1 MIKNWQAVC
10 DFLFFGY
17 YSLNINARFYIKP
30 FKLLYFASKEKQ
42 MRVIYDASI
51 FLYHLLIRI
60 LVPFNK
66 KAKLYIQ
73 GRENWL
79 AGLQASI
86 DKDSRYIWFH
96 CASLGEFEQGRPVME
111 AIRRMYPQYKL
122 ILSFFSPS
130 GYEIRKNY
138 PLADVVCYLPAD
150 TSRNAT
156 LFIDTIHP
164 EKVFFIKYEFWYH
177 FLRTLAEKKI
187 PVYLV
192 SGIFR
197 KSQRFFS
204 KMPWG
209 AWFRQIPGYFTH
221 IFLQD
226 EGSAELLSEIGTRN
240 LTISG
245 DTRFDRVASIAKSSQ
260 LFPVVDK
267 FMDGKPLVIA
277 GSTWEPDEDLLVPFI
292 NKQTGLKFIIV
303 PHEISPPHLNRLT
316 RMLKKPAVLFS
327 QLNEADIHLSDV
339 IIVDS
344 IGLLSG
350 LYRYGTFAYIGGG
363 FGAGIHNILE
373 AATFGLPVFFGP
385 RYGKFREA
393 CQLIDLGG
401 AFSVTSAEAF
411 ENALL
416 RLMDNSEELEK
427 TSRISSDFIKNNQ
440 GSTDIILQNT
450 FPELPL

>member
-1 MIKNWQAVC
+1 MRI
-10 DFLFFGY
+10 FY
-17 YSLNINARFYIKP
+17 NAG
-30 FKLLYFASKEKQ
+30 
-42 MRVIYDASI
+42 I
-51 FLYHLLIRI
+51 FLYHLLIRM

-66 KAKLYIQ
+66 KAKLYIK

-79 AGLQASI
+79 AGLKASI
-86 DKDSRYIWFH
+86 DIDSRYIWFH

-111 AIRRMYPQYKL
+111 AIRLKYPEYKL

-130 GYEIRKNY
+130 GYEIRKND

-150 TSRNAT
+150 THRNAG
-156 LFIDTIHP
+156 LFIDTIRP
-164 EKVFFIKYEFWYH
+164 EKVFFVKYEFWYH

-197 KSQRFFS
+197 KGQRFFS
-204 KMPWG
+204 NMPWG
-209 AWFRQIPGYFTH
+209 AWFRLIPGYFTH
-221 IFLQD
+221 FFVQD
-226 EGSAELLSEIGTRN
+226 EDSARLLAELGYRN

-245 DTRFDRVASIAKSSQ
+245 DTRFDRVAAIAKSSQ

-267 FMDGKPLVIA
+267 FLDGKPLLIA
-277 GSTWEPDEDLLVPFI
+277 GSTWEPDEELLVPFI
-292 NKQTGLKFIIV
+292 NRQSGLKFIIV
-303 PHEISPPHLNRLT
+303 PHEISPPHLNRLI
-316 RMLKKPAVLFS
+316 RMLKKTAVLFS
-327 QLNEADIHLSDV
+327 NLDEANIHFYEV

-385 RYGKFREA
+385 RYRKFREA
-393 CQLIDLGG
+393 CQLIKMGG
-401 AFSVTSAEAF
+401 AFSVTSAD
-411 ENALL
+411 ALDMAL
-416 RLMDNSEELEK
+416 SRLIDNPEELKK
-427 TSRISSDFIKNNQ
+427 TSRISSDFIKNN
-440 GSTDIILQNT
+440 GGATDIILEKT
-450 FPELPL
+450 FPEMLS

>member
-1 MIKNWQAVC
+1 
-10 DFLFFGY
+10 
-17 YSLNINARFYIKP
+17 
-30 FKLLYFASKEKQ
+30 
-42 MRVIYDASI
+42 MRIIYNTGI
-51 FLYHLLIRI
+51 FLYHLLIRV

-66 KAKLYIQ
+66 KAKLYMK
-73 GRENWL
+73 GRKNWH
-79 AGLQASI
+79 AGLKTSI
-86 DKDSRYIWFH
+86 DRDSRYIWFH

-111 AIRRMYPQYKL
+111 AIRRKYPQYKL

-150 TSRNAT
+150 THRNAS

-164 EKVFFIKYEFWYH
+164 EKVFFVKYEFWYH
-177 FLRTLAEKKI
+177 FLRTLKERKI

-197 KSQRFFS
+197 KGQRFFS

-221 IFLQD
+221 FFVQD
-226 EGSAELLSEIGTRN
+226 EKSAGLLAGIGYRN
-240 LTISG
+240 STISG
-245 DTRFDRVASIAKSSQ
+245 DTRFDRVAAIANSSQ

-267 FMDGKPLVIA
+267 FREGKPLLIA
-277 GSTWEPDEDLLVPFI
+277 GSTWEPDEELLVPFI
-292 NKQTGLKFIIV
+292 NRQSGLKFIIV
-303 PHEISPPHLNRLT
+303 PHEISPPHLNRLI

-327 QLNEADIHLSDV
+327 KLNEADIHLSDV

-385 RYGKFREA
+385 RYSKFREA
-393 CQLIDLGG
+393 CQLIDWGG

-411 ENALL
+411 EKALS
-416 RLMDNSEELEK
+416 RLIDNPEELK
-427 TSRISSDFIKNNQ
+427 RTCLVSSDYIKNNQ
-440 GSTDIILQNT
+440 GATNIILKKT
-450 FPELPL
+450 FPEIPL